1 MSLAGGLY
9 GVSVGGFF
17 AGESMFSAARDAS
30 KVALVSMVERLA
42 ATGFALF
49 DVQLMTPHLRS
60 LGAVEIP
67 REEYLRR
74 LAAAT
79 QLPAGF

>member
-1 MSLAGGLY
+1 
-9 GVSVGGFF
+9 
-17 AGESMFSAARDAS
+17 MFSKLRDAS
-30 KVALVSMVERLA
+30 KVALVTMAGKLA
-42 ATGFALF
+42 RSGYTLF

-74 LAAAT
+74 LAVAT
-79 QLPAGF
+79 RQETSFQPG